1 MYWLLLSLASGFSVA
16 VKNVITRKLVFLTDR
31 QVIIYSKYLFVSLFA
46 LLLIFF
52 TGVPEIRPAFY
63 YSIIIASVIDVI
75 AAWCFLNAI
84 ASTQLAK
91 TFPLVAFTPIF
102 LLGTSFFILG
112 ELPSILG
119 LAGILLIVC
128 GAYLLRAESIKVGFL
143 EPIKLLLKEKGQRYM
158 LVAAFLFSFLAVFFK
173 KAILNSSA
181 FFAFGITQLLSTLFL
196 TLFFLKKKTLGI
208 LFKRTAVNF
217 KLLFAASIVGFLT
230 GLTLFAAFKL
240 GLAAYVVS
248 VKRTSILFTIILG
261 YIFFREDHI
270 IRSLLIGI
278 IMVLGIF
285 LISVG

>member
-1 MYWLLLSLASGFSVA
+1 MYWLFLSLASGFSVA
-16 VKNVITRKLVFLTDR
+16 VKNVVTRKLIFLTDR
-31 QVIIYSKYLFVSLFA
+31 QVILYSKYLFVSLFA
-46 LLLIFF
+46 LLLILF
-52 TGVPEIRPAFY
+52 TGIPEIKPAFC

-143 EPIKLLLKEKGQRYM
+143 EPIKLLLKEKGQRHM
-158 LVAAFLFSFLAVFFK
+158 LMAAFLFSFLAVFFK
-173 KAILNSSA
+173 KAILNSSP
-181 FFAFGITQLLSTLFL
+181 FFAFAITQLLSTLFL
-196 TLFFLKKKTLGI
+196 TLFFLKRKTLGM
-208 LFKRTAVNF
+208 LLRKATDNF
-217 KLLFAASIVGFLT
+217 KLLFVASIVGFLA

-240 GLAAYVVS
+240 VLAAYVVS

-270 IRSLLIGI
+270 IRSLLIGS

-285 LISVG
+285 LISIG

>member
-1 MYWLLLSLASGFSVA
+1 MYWLFLSLASGILVA
-16 VKNVITRKLVFLTDR
+16 TKNVIIRKLIFLTDR
-31 QVIIYSKYLFVSLFA
+31 QVILYSKYLFVSLFA
-46 LLLIFF
+46 LLLISS
-52 TGVPEIRPAFY
+52 TGIPQIKPAFY

-102 LLGTSFFILG
+102 LLGISFLILG

-128 GAYLLRAESIKVGFL
+128 GAYLLRAESIKVGIL
-143 EPIKLLLKEKGQRYM
+143 EPIRLLLKEKGQRHM
-158 LVAAFLFSFLAVFFK
+158 LMAAFLFSFLAVFFK
-173 KAILNSSA
+173 KAILNSSP
-181 FFAFGITQLLSTLFL
+181 FFAFGATQVLSTLFL
-196 TLFFLKKKTLGI
+196 TVFFLKKKTLVV
-208 LFKRTAVNF
+208 LFKKTVDNF
-217 KLLFAASIVGFLT
+217 KLLFAASVVGFLA

-248 VKRTSILFTIILG
+248 VKRSSILFTIILG
-261 YIFFREDHI
+261 YIFFKEDHL
-270 IRSLLIGI
+270 IRSLIIGS